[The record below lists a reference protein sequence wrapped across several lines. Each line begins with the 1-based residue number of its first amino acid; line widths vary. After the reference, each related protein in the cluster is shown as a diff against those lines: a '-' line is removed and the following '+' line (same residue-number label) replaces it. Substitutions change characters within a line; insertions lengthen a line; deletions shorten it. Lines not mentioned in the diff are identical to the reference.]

1 MSKWGKRFRTFK
13 LLLCACR
20 HCTKPNTWFK
30 KKKKNSVEDY
40 IQMLAPLRI
49 WWNKKLSFRGQTVDG
64 IYEEALRLNQE
75 SNNVFG
81 LSISM
86 TYEIEIR
93 IRGGVYLIKFLYV
106 LILSTFTEFYYC
118 WVLLY
123 KAPWGDCGC
132 DLVPYDWNRFS
143 LNE

>member
-1 MSKWGKRFRTFK
+1 M
-13 LLLCACR
+13 
-20 HCTKPNTWFK
+20 
-30 KKKKNSVEDY
+30 
-40 IQMLAPLRI
+40 
-49 WWNKKLSFRGQTVDG
+49 
-64 IYEEALRLNQE
+64 
-75 SNNVFG
+75 FG

-123 KAPWGDCGC
+123 KAPRGDCGC
-132 DLVPYDWNRFS
+132 DLVPYD
-143 LNE
+143 

>member
-1 MSKWGKRFRTFK
+1 M
-13 LLLCACR
+13 
-20 HCTKPNTWFK
+20 
-30 KKKKNSVEDY
+30 
-40 IQMLAPLRI
+40 
-49 WWNKKLSFRGQTVDG
+49 DG
-64 IYEEALRLNQE
+64 IYEEALRLKQE

-81 LSISM
+81 LSIPM

-123 KAPWGDCGC
+123 KAP
-132 DLVPYDWNRFS
+132 
-143 LNE
+143 